1 MTRTH
6 VIRFAVAAAAAL
18 TLTGTAFAQP
28 EPGGGIRTPSQAVD
42 RVGLTLDEAV
52 RRAIE
57 HNPDLAIVR
66 VAVDVEGARVL
77 ATRSA
82 FEPVF
87 TSLLGRAS
95 SAAPPTSSFLG
106 SDAIDTDEWFSSA
119 GVRQRLRKGGGTW
132 NVSWQA
138 SRIGTSS
145 PISSFDP
152 SLQSGLLLAFSQPLF
167 KDRKIDAARHQYI
180 VADRQ
185 RQTTD
190 LALKE
195 SVVQTVAS
203 VKQAYWTLKAAR
215 AHVTVQQRSVE
226 LAEDLVRQNRA
237 RVQVGQTPPL
247 DLVQAEAE
255 VAQRRENLIRAE
267 ATAHDAEDH
276 LRRLI
281 MDPNDASFWR
291 QTLDPVDEPPAS
303 VGPPDVDGAVAGAL
317 RDRYDLARARMDAGT
332 SQATIDFYGN
342 QKQVDVRLEAS
353 YRAGGSGGTELLRT
367 GPFPGTVTGRLQRGF
382 GDTLGQLFTN
392 DFPAWTVGLTVNYP
406 LGKSYEEASYARA
419 ELEHQQ
425 AQHRI
430 ASLHL
435 QIAEAVRQAGRQVQ
449 STAER
454 VEAAR
459 AGETLAE
466 QRYGVEQRRFEVGL
480 STTFLVTQAQ
490 RDLLQAQVNLLQAML
505 DHQSARINFDAA
517 QLAGPQS
524 ANASIGVR
532 GADVVVLPV
541 SAPNGIARQGAGVF

>member
-1 MTRTH
+1 MSRMH
-6 VIRFAVAAAAAL
+6 LIRFVTAAVAAV
-18 TLTGTAFAQP
+18 TFSGTAFAQQTA
-28 EPGGGIRTPSQAVD
+28 GGAV
-42 RVGLTLDEAV
+42 VGPAPAVERLPLTLDEAV

-82 FEPVF
+82 WEPVF

-95 SAAPPTSSFLG
+95 SATPPTSSFLG
-106 SDAIDTDEWFSSA
+106 SDAIDTDELFSSA
-119 GVRQRLRKGGGTW
+119 GIRQRLRWGGGTW
-132 NVSWQA
+132 HASWEA

-145 PISSFDP
+145 PITSFDP

-180 VADRQ
+180 VAERQ
-185 RQTTD
+185 RQTSD

-195 SVVQTVAS
+195 SVVRTVAE

-237 RVQVGQTPPL
+237 RVAVGQTPPL

-255 VAQRRENLIRAE
+255 VAQRRENLIRAD
-267 ATAHDAEDH
+267 AVARDAEDH

-281 MDPNDASFWR
+281 MDPEDGSFWK
-291 QTLDPVDEPPAS
+291 QTIDAVDEVPGS
-303 VGPPDVDGAVAGAL
+303 VPPPDVDGAVTNAL
-317 RDRYDLARARMDAGT
+317 KGRYDLARAQMDAGT
-332 SQATIDFYGN
+332 AQANIDFYDN
-342 QKQVDVRLEAS
+342 QKQLDVRLEAS
-353 YRAGGSGGTELLRT
+353 YRSGGIGGTELLRT
-367 GPFPGTVTGRLQRGF
+367 GEFPGTVTGRLERGF
-382 GDTLGQLFTN
+382 GNTLGQLFTN

-406 LGKSYEEASYARA
+406 LGRSYEEASYARA
-419 ELEHQQ
+419 ELERKQ
-425 AQHRI
+425 AEHRI

-454 VEAAR
+454 VEASR
-459 AGETLAE
+459 AGQTLAQE
-466 QRYGVEQRRFEVGL
+466 RYDVERRRFEVGL

-505 DHQSARINFDAA
+505 DHQSARISFDAA

-524 ANASIGVR
+524 ANTSIGVR
-532 GADVVVLPV
+532 GSDVVMMPV
-541 SAPNGIARQGAGVF
+541 TAPSGVARRSMF

>member
-1 MTRTH
+1 MSRMH
-6 VIRFAVAAAAAL
+6 LIRFVTAAVAAV
-18 TLTGTAFAQP
+18 TFSGTAFAQQTA
-28 EPGGGIRTPSQAVD
+28 GGAV
-42 RVGLTLDEAV
+42 VGPAPAVERLPLTLDEAV

-82 FEPVF
+82 WEPVF

-95 SAAPPTSSFLG
+95 SATPPTSSFLG
-106 SDAIDTDEWFSSA
+106 SDAIDTDELFSSA
-119 GVRQRLRKGGGTW
+119 GIRQRLRWGGGTW
-132 NVSWQA
+132 HASWEA

-145 PISSFDP
+145 PITSFDP

-180 VADRQ
+180 VAERQ
-185 RQTTD
+185 RQTSD

-195 SVVQTVAS
+195 SVVRTVAE

-237 RVQVGQTPPL
+237 RVAVGQTPPL

-255 VAQRRENLIRAE
+255 VAQRRENLIRAD
-267 ATAHDAEDH
+267 AVARDAEDH

-281 MDPNDASFWR
+281 MDPEDGSFWK
-291 QTLDPVDEPPAS
+291 QTIDAVDEVPGS
-303 VGPPDVDGAVAGAL
+303 VPPPDVDGAVTNAL
-317 RDRYDLARARMDAGT
+317 KGRYDLARAQMDAGT
-332 SQATIDFYGN
+332 AQANIDFYDN
-342 QKQVDVRLEAS
+342 QKQLDVRLEAS
-353 YRAGGSGGTELLRT
+353 YRSGGIGGTELLRT
-367 GPFPGTVTGRLQRGF
+367 GEFPGTVTGRLERGF
-382 GDTLGQLFTN
+382 GNTLGQLFTN

-406 LGKSYEEASYARA
+406 LGRSYEEASYARA
-419 ELEHQQ
+419 ELERKQ
-425 AQHRI
+425 AEHRI
-430 ASLHL
+430 ASLHV

-454 VEAAR
+454 VEASR
-459 AGETLAE
+459 AGQTLAQE
-466 QRYGVEQRRFEVGL
+466 RYDVERRRFEVGL

-505 DHQSARINFDAA
+505 DHQSARISFDAA

-524 ANASIGVR
+524 ANTSIGVR
-532 GADVVVLPV
+532 GSDVVMMPV
-541 SAPNGIARQGAGVF
+541 TVPSGVARRSMF

>member
-1 MTRTH
+1 MSRMH
-6 VIRFAVAAAAAL
+6 LIRFVTAAVAAV
-18 TLTGTAFAQP
+18 TFSGTAFAQQTA
-28 EPGGGIRTPSQAVD
+28 GGAV
-42 RVGLTLDEAV
+42 VGPAPAVERLPLTLDEAV

-82 FEPVF
+82 WEPVF

-95 SAAPPTSSFLG
+95 SATPPTSSFLG
-106 SDAIDTDEWFSSA
+106 SDAIDTDELFSSA
-119 GVRQRLRKGGGTW
+119 GIRQRLRWGGGTW
-132 NVSWQA
+132 HASWEA

-145 PISSFDP
+145 PITSFDP
-152 SLQSGLLLAFSQPLF
+152 SLQSGLLLAFTQPLF

-180 VADRQ
+180 VAERQ
-185 RQTTD
+185 RQTSD

-195 SVVQTVAS
+195 SVVRTVAE

-237 RVQVGQTPPL
+237 RVAVGQTPPL

-255 VAQRRENLIRAE
+255 VAQRRENLIRAD
-267 ATAHDAEDH
+267 AVARDAEDH

-281 MDPNDASFWR
+281 MDPEDGSFWK
-291 QTLDPVDEPPAS
+291 QTIDAVDEVPGS
-303 VGPPDVDGAVAGAL
+303 VPPPDVDGAVTNAL
-317 RDRYDLARARMDAGT
+317 KGRYDLARAQMDAGT
-332 SQATIDFYGN
+332 AQANIDFYDN
-342 QKQVDVRLEAS
+342 QKQLDVRLEAS
-353 YRAGGSGGTELLRT
+353 YRSGGIGGTELLRT
-367 GPFPGTVTGRLQRGF
+367 GEFPGTVTGRLERGF
-382 GDTLGQLFTN
+382 GNTLGQLFTN

-406 LGKSYEEASYARA
+406 LGRSYEEASYARA
-419 ELEHQQ
+419 ELERKQ
-425 AQHRI
+425 AEHRI

-454 VEAAR
+454 VEASR
-459 AGETLAE
+459 AGQTLAQE
-466 QRYGVEQRRFEVGL
+466 RYDVERRRFEVGL

-505 DHQSARINFDAA
+505 DHQSARISFDAA

-524 ANASIGVR
+524 ANTSIGVR
-532 GADVVVLPV
+532 GSDVVMMPV
-541 SAPNGIARQGAGVF
+541 TAPSGVARQSMF

>member
-1 MTRTH
+1 MIRMH
-6 VIRFAVAAAAAL
+6 VIRLLGAAATVAALSGSAVAQQ
-18 TLTGTAFAQP
+18 TA
-28 EPGGGIRTPSQAVD
+28 GGIVAPAPAAEQLA
-42 RVGLTLDEAV
+42 LTLDEAV

-66 VAVDVEGARVL
+66 VAVDVEAARVL

-87 TSLLGRAS
+87 TSLLGRTS
-95 SAAPPTSSFLG
+95 SATPPTSSFLG
-106 SDAIDTDEWFSSA
+106 NDAIDTDELFSSA
-119 GVRQRLRKGGGTW
+119 GIRQRLRWGGGTW
-132 NVSWQA
+132 HASWQA

-167 KDRKIDAARHQYI
+167 KDRSIDPARHQYI
-180 VADRQ
+180 VAERQ

-195 SVVQTVAS
+195 SVVQTVAE

-215 AHVTVQQRSVE
+215 AHVIVQQRSVE

-237 RVQVGQTPPL
+237 RVAIGQTPPL
-247 DLVQAEAE
+247 DLVQAQAE
-255 VAQRRENLIRAE
+255 VAQRRENLIRAD
-267 ATAHDAEDH
+267 ATARDAEDR

-281 MDPNDASFWR
+281 MDPGDASFWR
-291 QTLDPVDEPPAS
+291 TTIDPVDEVPAS
-303 VGPPDVDGAVAGAL
+303 VGPPNVDDAVAGAL
-317 RDRYDLARARMDAGT
+317 KNRYDLERARMDAGT
-332 SQATIDFYGN
+332 AQANIDFYDN
-342 QKQVDVRLEAS
+342 QKQLDVRLEAS
-353 YRAGGSGGTELLRT
+353 YRSGGIGGTELLRT
-367 GPFPGTVTGRLQRGF
+367 GGFPGTVTGRLQRGF

-392 DFPAWTVGLTVNYP
+392 DFPAWSVGLTVNYP
-406 LGKSYEEASYARA
+406 LGRSYEEASYARA
-419 ELEHQQ
+419 ELERKQ
-425 AQHRI
+425 AEHRI

-435 QIAEAVRQAGRQVQ
+435 QVAEAVRQAGRQVQ
-449 STAER
+449 SSAER

-466 QRYGVEQRRFEVGL
+466 ERYDVEQRRFEVGL

-490 RDLLQAQVNLLQAML
+490 RDLLQAQVNRLQAML
-505 DHQSARINFDAA
+505 DHQSARIAFDAT
-517 QLAGPQS
+517 QLAGPQP
-524 ANASIGVR
+524 AGAAVGVR

-541 SAPNGIARQGAGVF
+541 SAPVGVARQTVF

>member
-1 MTRTH
+1 MSRMH
-6 VIRFAVAAAAAL
+6 LIRFVTAAVAAV
-18 TLTGTAFAQP
+18 TFSGTAFAQQTA
-28 EPGGGIRTPSQAVD
+28 GGAV
-42 RVGLTLDEAV
+42 VGPAPAVERLPLTLDEAV

-82 FEPVF
+82 WEPVF

-95 SAAPPTSSFLG
+95 SATPPTSSFLG
-106 SDAIDTDEWFSSA
+106 SDAIDTDELFSSA
-119 GVRQRLRKGGGTW
+119 GIRQRLRWGGGTW
-132 NVSWQA
+132 HASWEA

-145 PISSFDP
+145 PITSFDP
-152 SLQSGLLLAFSQPLF
+152 SLQSGLLLAFTQPLF

-180 VADRQ
+180 VAERQ
-185 RQTTD
+185 RQTSD

-195 SVVQTVAS
+195 SVVRTVAE

-237 RVQVGQTPPL
+237 RVAVGQTPPL

-255 VAQRRENLIRAE
+255 VAQRRENLIRAD
-267 ATAHDAEDH
+267 AVARDAEDH

-281 MDPNDASFWR
+281 MDPEDGSFWK
-291 QTLDPVDEPPAS
+291 QTIDAVDEVPGS
-303 VGPPDVDGAVAGAL
+303 VPPPDVDGAVTNAL
-317 RDRYDLARARMDAGT
+317 KGRYDLARAQMDAGT
-332 SQATIDFYGN
+332 AQANIDFYDN
-342 QKQVDVRLEAS
+342 QKQLDVRLEAS
-353 YRAGGSGGTELLRT
+353 YRSGGIGGTELLRT
-367 GPFPGTVTGRLQRGF
+367 GEFPGTVTGRLERGF
-382 GDTLGQLFTN
+382 GNTLGQLFTN

-406 LGKSYEEASYARA
+406 LGRSYEEASYARA
-419 ELEHQQ
+419 ELERKQ
-425 AQHRI
+425 AEHRI

-454 VEAAR
+454 VEASR
-459 AGETLAE
+459 AGQTLAQE
-466 QRYGVEQRRFEVGL
+466 RYDVERRRFEVGL

-505 DHQSARINFDAA
+505 DHQSARISFDAA

-524 ANASIGVR
+524 ANTSIGVR
-532 GADVVVLPV
+532 GSDVVMMPV
-541 SAPNGIARQGAGVF
+541 TAPSGVARRSMF